1 MFDRRLVEN
10 FNWGLL
16 LAVTAIGT
24 IGILLIYSAVNAG
37 IENPQKAL
45 STKQLIW
52 FGIGYLIMFISVL
65 FSYKNLDRWGMS
77 IYVVCIIML
86 LCVLFFGK
94 YVAGARRWLTLGSL
108 TIQPS
113 EFVKISVIIVL
124 AKYYSANAMARGL
137 TFRNLL
143 KPAVLVGIPVF
154 LVLRQPDLGTS
165 LIIIII
171 AISMTLF
178 VKIEKKTLITLAL
191 SVMAFIPIVWSF
203 VLKPYQRERVMTL
216 LNPDLDPLGKGYQ
229 ILQSKIAIGSGM
241 LYGKGFLK
249 GTQNALSFLPE
260 QQTDFILCVLAEEW
274 GFTGVGVVVALYL
287 LLLGLAL
294 NIAHACRDPFGIIL
308 TVGIISMI
316 FWHIIINMGMVM
328 GLLPVVGAPLPLIS
342 YGGSSVLATLM
353 GIGILLNISMR
364 RFVKM

>member
-1 MFDRRLVEN
+1 MFDRRLIEN

-16 LAVTAIGT
+16 FVVTAIGS
-24 IGILLIYSAVNAG
+24 IGVLLIYSAVNAG
-37 IENPQKAL
+37 IENPQKML
-45 STKQLIW
+45 SMKQLVW
-52 FGIGYLIMFISVL
+52 FGIGYIIMFISVM
-65 FSYKNLDRWGMS
+65 FDYKHLDRWGMS
-77 IYVVCIIML
+77 IYVICIVML

-94 YVAGARRWLTLGSL
+94 YVAGARRWLTFGSL
-108 TIQPS
+108 TLQPS

-124 AKYYSANAMARGL
+124 ARYYSKNATARGL

-143 KPAVLVGIPVF
+143 KPAVLLLIPVL

-178 VKIEKKTLITLAL
+178 VKIERNTLISLAI
-191 SVMAFIPIVWSF
+191 SVIAFIPILWSF
-203 VLKPYQRERVMTL
+203 VLKPYQRERVMTM

-241 LYGKGFLK
+241 LYGKGYLK

-274 GFTGVGVVVALYL
+274 GFTGVGFVVALYIL
-287 LLLGLAL
+287 LIGLAL
-294 NIAHACRDPFGIIL
+294 NIAYTCRDPFGIIL
-308 TVGIISMI
+308 TIGIISMI
-316 FWHIIINMGMVM
+316 FWHIVINMGMVM

-342 YGGSSVLATLM
+342 YGGSSVLTTLI